1 MPRLLR
7 DDQRDILAGF
17 YLERFGIPREIFA
30 DFEMFAFSRQA
41 FLFRRQPIEIKW
53 PERAFVRCGLPFVRN
68 VAGFLKPT
76 TVFIQRFGKE
86 ARRNVLELDLETIA
100 SLCQGG
106 EIELPSLFN
115 RVDVPGYIIVKFKE
129 HHIGTALAL
138 EGNRLLCRF
147 PKAMRQALS
156 RLTPR

>member
-17 YLERFGIPREIFA
+17 FEERFEISRKIFQ
-30 DFEMFAFSRQA
+30 DFDMFAFSRQA
-41 FLFRRQPIEIKW
+41 FLFRRQPFEMKW
-53 PERAFVRCGLPFVRN
+53 PEGAFVRCGLPFVRN

-76 TVFIQRFGKE
+76 TVFIQRFGRE
-86 ARRNVLELDLETIA
+86 ARRNVLELDLETTA
-100 SLCQGG
+100 NLCLEG
-106 EIELPSLFN
+106 EISLPTLSES
-115 RVDVPGYIIVKFKE
+115 VDVPGYVMVKFKE
-129 HHIGTALAL
+129 HHLGAALAL

-156 RLTPR
+156 RLTAR